1 MFTPLVWV
9 GRAVGAKSEGP
20 DTCCIVYFACQKV
33 GGAIRLTT
41 RGQSEAQDRLEC
53 ASRACRH
60 VSWGPVLQLLFMG
73 GVVMGAHLSSTLS
86 GSAGHTP
93 GVSPGEAFL
102 GGMLIL
108 FGSRLAAGCTRYE
121 WVHKVQLGA
130 QGMSGCTRYEWVC
143 KVQVGARGMS
153 GCTRTSGCTRYEW
166 VYKVRVWAAEKET
179 CFAAAAAAVVVVHFF
194 ARVLYGRLK

>member
-1 MFTPLVWV
+1 M

-166 VYKVRVWAAEKET
+166 VYKV
-179 CFAAAAAAVVVVHFF
+179 
-194 ARVLYGRLK
+194 

>member
-1 MFTPLVWV
+1 M
-9 GRAVGAKSEGP
+9 RGP
-20 DTCCIVYFACQKV
+20 
-33 GGAIRLTT
+33 
-41 RGQSEAQDRLEC
+41 SEAQDRLEC
-53 ASRACRH
+53 ASRVCRH
-60 VSWGPVLQLLFMG
+60 VWWGPVLQLLFMA
-73 GVVMGAHLSSTLS
+73 GVVVGAHLSSTLS

-130 QGMSGCTRYEWVC
+130 QGTIGCTRYEWVHKVRVGAQGTSGCTRYEWVHKVRAGVQGTSGCTRYEWVC

-153 GCTRTSGCTRYEW
+153 GCARTSGCTRYER
-166 VYKVRVWAAEKET
+166 VYKV
-179 CFAAAAAAVVVVHFF
+179 
-194 ARVLYGRLK
+194 